1 MKHFLLS
8 RHALFALILILPIA
22 TNVAAATGN
31 TQPST
36 NNKTILKVGVRAH
49 KGVVATKQAWT
60 KTINVLSQ
68 NIKDYQF
75 ELIPILG
82 FHEMEVAIKNKKID
96 FVITNPLTY
105 IELSQKFGITRILTL
120 NKKQPNGVAST
131 HFAAVIFTRSDR
143 DDIQNLQD
151 LHNKS
156 IMGVYKNAFGGWRMA
171 LRELLHHNFD
181 PYKNSSAV
189 LFSSKKTH
197 QSVVHS
203 VLAGDV
209 DVGTVRTGIIE
220 QLIKNGKIN
229 PNSIKVL
236 NPHNDQLRALH
247 STPHY
252 PEWPFAVMPHV
263 PSKVL
268 NEVFQTLLSIQPGSP
283 AANSGNYVSW
293 VAPLD
298 YSEIYNLLNELEQH
312 NISFTKIWNKHW
324 LTILTVLIFITAMT
338 IYTFYLFSI
347 NKKLFTSERELSE
360 HRDHLEEIV
369 EKRTEELTQEKI
381 KSDNANQAKSEF
393 LSNMSHEL
401 RTPLNAIMG
410 FSQLIGIYEPDN
422 KKIINSVNEISTA
435 SNYLLSLLNEILDL
449 ATIESGKIELYL
461 KPNSCHDILNLSLNI
476 VSPLIKQKNIIIN
489 TDNMDDCH
497 IMADRKRLQQICIN
511 LLSNAIKYNKEEG
524 QVHISLIKN
533 DQNFCELRIKDSG
546 VGIKPEFYE
555 RMFQPFARDS
565 SNAEVI
571 EGTGV
576 GLVITKQLVELM
588 NGQIG
593 FNSEYGNGT
602 EFWIKFPAIK
612 S

>member
-22 TNVAAATGN
+22 TNATVAAGN
-31 TQPST
+31 TQPVT
-36 NNKTILKVGVRAH
+36 DNKTILKVGVRAH
-49 KGVVATKQAWT
+49 KGIVATKQAWT

-131 HFAAVIFTRSDR
+131 RFAAVIFTRSDR

-156 IMGVYKNAFGGWRMA
+156 IMGVYKNAFGGWRMT

-220 QLIKNGKIN
+220 QLIKNGKIK
-229 PNSIKVL
+229 PNSLKVL
-236 NPHNDQLRALH
+236 NPHNDQLTALH

-263 PSKVL
+263 PSKIL
-268 NEVFQTLLSIQPGSP
+268 NEVFQTLLSIKPDSP
-283 AANSGNYVSW
+283 AANSGSYVSW

-312 NISFTKIWNKHW
+312 NISFAKIWNKHW
-324 LTILTVLIFITAMT
+324 LTILTILIFIIAMT

-347 NKKLFTSERELSE
+347 NKKLIISERALSE

-401 RTPLNAIMG
+401 RTPLNAILG
-410 FSQLIGIYEPDN
+410 FSQLLKINNNDTVVHSSADEIIGAGD
-422 KKIINSVNEISTA
+422 
-435 SNYLLSLLNEILDL
+435 YLLSIINEILDL
-449 ATIESGKIELYL
+449 ATIESGKSELYL
-461 KPNSCHDILNLSLNI
+461 EDASCENILNLSLDI
-476 VSPLIKQKNIIIN
+476 VTPLANEKNITIN
-489 TDNMDDCH
+489 VNEICKCH
-497 IMADRKRLQQICIN
+497 VKADKKRLQQVCIN
-511 LLSNAIKYNKEEG
+511 LLSNAIKYNKPDGMVSITIDEEG
-524 QVHISLIKN
+524 E
-533 DQNFCELRIKDSG
+533 NFCKVSIKDSG
-546 VGIKPEFYE
+546 LGIKPDFFD
-555 RMFQPFARDS
+555 RVFQPFVRDKL
-565 SNAEVI
+565 NAEDI

-576 GLVITKQLVELM
+576 GLVITKQLIEQM
-588 NGQIG
+588 HGKIG
-593 FNSEYGNGT
+593 FNSEYGHGT
-602 EFWIKFPAIK
+602 EFWFLIPLSKN
-612 S
+612 